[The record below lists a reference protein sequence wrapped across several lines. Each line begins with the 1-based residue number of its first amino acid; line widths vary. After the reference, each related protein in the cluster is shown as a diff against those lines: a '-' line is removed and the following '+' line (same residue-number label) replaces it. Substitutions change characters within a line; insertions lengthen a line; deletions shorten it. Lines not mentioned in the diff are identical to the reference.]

1 LSFYKNN
8 RGIGTLTIVIIIF
21 IAAAVIVA
29 GAFFSGTWPFGNT
42 ITRDEDFS
50 DFTIVDIGSAFE
62 AEITQSN
69 SAEIT
74 QSNSYSIKITADEN
88 IMEHIQVSKTGETLS
103 ISIKPGILIQAVTL
117 KADITMPELHELRFS
132 GATHGIAT
140 GFSSPHNLTLTLSGA
155 SSLDP
160 DISAGHAEIS
170 LSGASN
176 LKGTLTASGD
186 AKLIISGAS
195 TVELTGSAE
204 DLEIGEGAGASH
216 LDLSTFPVTN
226 ANVNLSGGS
235 SATIKL
241 DGRLDADISGAS
253 HLYYIGEPTMGNIVT
268 SGGSTVSKQ

>member
-8 RGIGTLTIVIIIF
+8 RGISALSIAVIIF
-21 IAAAVIVA
+21 IAAAAIIA

-42 ITRDEDFS
+42 VTRYEDFS

-62 AEITQSN
+62 
-69 SAEIT
+69 AEIT